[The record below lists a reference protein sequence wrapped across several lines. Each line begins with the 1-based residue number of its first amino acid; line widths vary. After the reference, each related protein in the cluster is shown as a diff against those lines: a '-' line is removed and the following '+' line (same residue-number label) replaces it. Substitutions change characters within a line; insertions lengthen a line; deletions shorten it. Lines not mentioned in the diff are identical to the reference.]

1 MSSPDGEPG
10 TDLVEALPG
19 LARVAVGAWLRIVRA
34 LLSPEDAARILGEL
48 GSGLRRYAR
57 ELLGIQDLD
66 NRVRALMPG
75 PGSHMRA
82 AARGA
87 PRSLR
92 EQGADLLR
100 ASADVSTEDGTHP
113 AYGRI
118 LAELAPDEGRILRL
132 LALQGPQPAIDVR
145 AANLIGVGSQLVAQ
159 GLNMIGTEAG
169 LRHPE
174 RVPAYLNNLDRLGL
188 VRFPHEPIDNPM
200 RYQVL
205 EAQPDAMEALGRAGR
220 ARTVQRS
227 VALTAFGQDFCDVVL
242 PLDEAELRA
251 QT

>member
-1 MSSPDGEPG
+1 
-10 TDLVEALPG
+10 
-19 LARVAVGAWLRIVRA
+19 
-34 LLSPEDAARILGEL
+34 
-48 GSGLRRYAR
+48 
-57 ELLGIQDLD
+57 
-66 NRVRALMPG
+66 
-75 PGSHMRA
+75 
-82 AARGA
+82 
-87 PRSLR
+87 
-92 EQGADLLR
+92 LR

-188 VRFPHEPIDNPM
+188 VRFPHEPIGNPM

-205 EAQPDAMEALGRAGR
+205 EAQPDALEALKRAGR

-227 VALTAFGQDFCDVVL
+227 VALTAFGRDFCDVVL